1 MCLVTNS
8 FEPFIAKEKIPVYKV
23 IDIDGFPPYF
33 GINVLGEQTY
43 RYKPGLNTANGP
55 VKVEGSYFGNRFCVS
70 RGYLH
75 AYIAYGR
82 ARAFIKENHAS
93 DHKRTFRVIKM
104 YVPKGAKFYVDE
116 ECGEICS
123 SELFWDKNDQF

>member
-8 FEPFIAKEKIPVYKV
+8 FKPFIAKEKIPVYKV

-43 RYKPGLNTANGP
+43 RYKPGLNTADGP
-55 VKVEGSYFGNRFCVS
+55 VKVERSYFGNTFSVS
-70 RGYLH
+70 SGYLH
-75 AYIAYGR
+75 AYNTYVR
-82 ARAFIKENHAS
+82 ARVLAKSNAF
-93 DHKRTFRVIKM
+93 DGKRTFRVIKM
-104 YVPKGAKFYVDE
+104 YIPKGTKYYVDE
-116 ECGEICS
+116 DCGEICS